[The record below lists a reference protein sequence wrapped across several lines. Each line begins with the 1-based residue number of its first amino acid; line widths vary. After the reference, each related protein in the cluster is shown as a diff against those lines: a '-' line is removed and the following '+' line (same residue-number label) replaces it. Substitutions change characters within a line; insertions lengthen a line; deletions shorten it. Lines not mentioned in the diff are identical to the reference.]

1 MIVVLVMNWLVN
13 VRNFSRYL
21 FDVSTYFSFGKSDG
35 ILFSNL
41 FIEWLIVFAEMV
53 EQVTDLMFW
62 FFFQHFQVRIHLELT
77 ACEEQLLLKGGYG
90 PWRPCCEELLCYQF
104 RTVEAILWPVE
115 AWGGISIQFGE
126 FSYVNFLHFY
136 RLSFSSLMFTN
147 FVSFLLSLF
156 FSFLS
161 FYWYICLYIVRLIS
175 SWIG

>member
-1 MIVVLVMNWLVN
+1 M
-13 VRNFSRYL
+13 RNFSRYL

-35 ILFSNL
+35 ILLSNL

-104 RTVEAILWPVE
+104 RTEEAILWPVE
-115 AWGGISIQFGE
+115 ARGGISIQFGE

>member
-1 MIVVLVMNWLVN
+1 MSDSFCRDGWTSNW
-13 VRNFSRYL
+13 
-21 FDVSTYFSFGKSDG
+21 FDD
-35 ILFSNL
+35 
-41 FIEWLIVFAEMV
+41 LI
-53 EQVTDLMFW
+53 
-62 FFFQHFQVRIHLELT
+62 FFQHFQVRIHLELT

-175 SWIG
+175 SWIGLLIG